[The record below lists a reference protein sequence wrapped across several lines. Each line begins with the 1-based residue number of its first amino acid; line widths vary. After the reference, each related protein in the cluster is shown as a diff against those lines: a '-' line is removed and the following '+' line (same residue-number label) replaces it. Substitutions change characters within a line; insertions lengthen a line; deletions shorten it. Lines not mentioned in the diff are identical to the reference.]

1 MAAIGL
7 SIISFGGVT
16 MVFISDN
23 LENALLE
30 AEKATGRKKEE
41 LIYQVEEKSSIFK
54 NKQVKIEIIGFK
66 QKALIGIKDGNIV
79 YKEGDILP
87 SITSEP
93 NVIVSVNDKVID
105 GKVSI
110 KKDDNVIILPKNS
123 DCKRDIGI
131 EISEDKFEAY
141 LTVEYIP
148 KREYEI
154 CDCDMD
160 NEIIIKTKLVK
171 EIYPEKYTEDDIFNI
186 LNENKI
192 ICGIKMNNCES
203 ILKTGGKCTIA
214 SGTRPLKPIDDYI
227 KYYFNIK
234 NNKKPVEIDGKVDYY
249 NMGEINYVNEKE
261 ILAEKIQGKDGVAGC
276 NIFGKVTKGAKKKT
290 INFLPGAGC
299 FLSDDGL
306 KILSSVKGSPSIKG
320 NRICV
325 FPVITY
331 DKDIDIKTGNIVFH
345 GGDVV
350 IRGNVKEG
358 LKIESGNCVKI
369 YGNVADSKIC
379 AVGNVLIEKN
389 AISST
394 IIAGNNQI
402 EEEKL
407 IGLLSGFAE
416 FLDGIYKSF
425 MDIKNTG
432 KLRSDIPVGAIFKVL
447 LQSKYQKIKSSI
459 IVGFNNMKNSGKYN
473 DEIKGILNESLK
485 IYSKIENG
493 YLDNPFEVN
502 NLHKKISDFLI
513 KYEMKNTPADV
524 YIKYSLNS
532 NISATN
538 NVEITGKGCYN
549 TIIKA
554 NNIVKFTGYPGIVRG
569 GEITGKGGVFCKE
582 IGSNAGALTVIK
594 ADKDSAIEAD
604 MVYHNTIF
612 YIGDLIYRVDYPIKK
627 VKVFNKSGEITVE
640 KLKCER

>member
-1 MAAIGL
+1 
-7 SIISFGGVT
+7 
-16 MVFISDN
+16 MVFISDSF
-23 LENALLE
+23 ENALLE

-41 LIYQVEEKSSIFK
+41 LIYHVEKGSGIFK
-54 NKQVKIEIIGFK
+54 NKQVKLEITGFK

-87 SITSEP
+87 SITPEP

-110 KKDDNVIILPKNS
+110 KEDDTVIILPKNS
-123 DCKRDIGI
+123 DCKRNMSI
-131 EISEDKFEAY
+131 EVSEDQFEAY
-141 LTVEYIP
+141 LIVEYIP

-160 NEIIIKTKLVK
+160 NEITIKAKLVN
-171 EIYPEKYTEDDIFNI
+171 ETYPEKYTKDDILNI

-192 ICGIKMNNCES
+192 VCGIKISSSES

-214 SGTRPLKPIDDYI
+214 SGTRPLEPVNDQV

-249 NMGEINYVNEKE
+249 NMGEIDYVNENE
-261 ILAEKIQGKDGVAGC
+261 ILVENIQGTDGKDGC

-290 INFLPGAGC
+290 INLLPGAGC
-299 FLSDDGL
+299 YLSDDGL
-306 KILSSVKGSPSIKG
+306 KILSSLKGSPSIKG

-331 DKDIDIKTGNIVFH
+331 DKDIDIKTGNIIFH

-358 LKIESGNCVKI
+358 LKIESGNCVKVC
-369 YGNVADSKIC
+369 GSVADSKIY
-379 AVGNVLIEKN
+379 AAGDVLIEKN
-389 AISST
+389 VISST

-407 IGLLSGFAE
+407 IGLFSEFAE

-425 MDIKNTG
+425 MDLKNSG
-432 KLRSDIPVGAIFKVL
+432 KLRDDIPAGTIFKVL
-447 LQSKYQKIKSSI
+447 LQSKYQKIKRSI
-459 IVGFNNMKNSGKYN
+459 IVDFNNMRNSGKCN
-473 DEIKGILNESLK
+473 DEAKEILNESLK
-485 IYSKIENG
+485 IYSQIENG
-493 YLDNPFEVN
+493 YLDNPFKVN

-524 YIKYSLNS
+524 YIRYGLNS

-554 NNIVKFTGYPGIVRG
+554 NNIVKFTGFPGIVRG
-569 GEITGKGGVFCKE
+569 GEITGGGGVFCKE

-594 ADKDSAIEAD
+594 ANKDSVIEAD

-640 KLKCER
+640 KLKYEEWKCSGQ

>member
-1 MAAIGL
+1 MI
-7 SIISFGGVT
+7 
-16 MVFISDN
+16 FISDS

-30 AEKATGRKKEE
+30 AEKATGREKEE
-41 LIYQVEEKSSIFK
+41 LIYRVEEKSGIFK
-54 NKQVKIEIIGFK
+54 NKQVKLEVVGFK
-66 QKALIGIKDGNIV
+66 QKALIGIKNGNIV

-87 SITSEP
+87 SITPEP
-93 NVIVSVNDKVID
+93 NVIVMVNDKIID
-105 GKVSI
+105 GKVSV
-110 KKDDNVIILPKNS
+110 KKDDNIIILPKNS
-123 DCKRDIGI
+123 DCKRNISV

-141 LTVEYIP
+141 LIVEYIP
-148 KREYEI
+148 KCEYEI
-154 CDCDMD
+154 SDCDMG
-160 NEIIIKTKLVK
+160 NEIIIKAKLVK
-171 EIYPEKYTEDDIFNI
+171 EIYPEKYTKDDIFNI

-203 ILKTGGKCTIA
+203 ILKMGGKCTIA
-214 SGTRPLKPIDDYI
+214 SGTRPLEPIDDYI

-261 ILAEKIQGKDGVAGC
+261 ILAEKIPGKDGTDGC
-276 NIFGKVTKGAKKKT
+276 NIFGKVTKGAKRKT
-290 INFLPGAGC
+290 INLLPGTGC

-320 NRICV
+320 DRVCV

-350 IRGNVKEG
+350 IKGNVKEG
-358 LKIESGNCVKI
+358 LKIESGNCVKV

-379 AVGNVLIEKN
+379 AAGNILIEKN
-389 AISST
+389 VISST
-394 IIAGNNQI
+394 IIAGNCQI

-407 IGLLSGFAE
+407 IGLLSEFAE

-425 MDIKNTG
+425 IDIKNSG
-432 KLRSDIPVGAIFKVL
+432 KLKSDIPAGTIFKVL
-447 LQSKYQKIKSSI
+447 LQSKYQKIKSNI
-459 IVGFNNMKNSGKYN
+459 IVDFNNMKNLCKCN
-473 DEIKGILNESLK
+473 DEIKEILDESLK
-485 IYSKIENG
+485 IYFQIENG
-493 YLDNPFEVN
+493 YLNNPFQIS
-502 NLHKKISDFLI
+502 NLHKKINDFLI

-524 YIKYSLNS
+524 YIRYSLNS

-549 TIIKA
+549 TTIKA
-554 NNIVKFTGYPGIVRG
+554 NNIVKFTGFPGVVRG
-569 GEITGKGGVFCKE
+569 GEIFGKGGVSCKE
-582 IGSNAGALTVIK
+582 VGSNAGALTVIK
-594 ADKDSAIEAD
+594 ANKDSIIEAD

-612 YIGDLIYRVDYPIKK
+612 YIGDLVYRVDYPIKK
-627 VKVFNKSGEITVE
+627 VKVYNKSGEIIVE
-640 KLKCER
+640 KLKYEG